1 MPWKGRDVSKFSF
14 PTPVTWIHY
23 TDDIM
28 LTCEDLPLL
37 QKTLQALLDHLQQ
50 RGQAVNPQKI
60 QGPSTE
66 VKFLGV
72 VWLGKIHISTFVSE
86 AITKKI
92 QACSIPKIV
101 KQVQAFVRI
110 LGYW

>member
-1 MPWKGRDVSKFSF
+1 MPWNGRDVSKFSF

-28 LTCEDLPLL
+28 LTCEDLSLL

-50 RGQAVNPQKI
+50 RGRAVNPQKI
-60 QGPSTE
+60 QGPSME

-86 AITKKI
+86 AVTNKI

-101 KQVQAFVRI
+101 KQVEAFVRI